1 MQGARL
7 NRRLKFVETHVHL
20 SSVFSKERFLKLAS
34 KLGFSVIFAT
44 DRVEGVGEVEVL
56 LRVNLEGGNL
66 AQMKRALGRVRGKGD
81 VVAAPCINREVA
93 TWAARNPDIDVIYF
107 PSLDHYKCM
116 DKSLVR
122 LSHEGRTAIELS
134 LTPLFERE
142 GTKRMQAF
150 SILRRAATVL
160 LEEGAVFF
168 ITREPKGEYE
178 LRSPE
183 SLIAIA
189 RLLGVPREGAVRALS
204 SYPLLILKWRG
215 YEGIQREVTPEG

>member
-1 MQGARL
+1 M
-7 NRRLKFVETHVHL
+7 HL
-20 SSVFSKERFLKLAS
+20 SSVISKERFLKLAS
-34 KLGFSVIFAT
+34 KLGFSVLFST
-44 DRVEGVGEVEVL
+44 DEGEEAEEVEVL
-56 LRVNLEGGNL
+56 LRVNLEGENL
-66 AQMKRALGRVRGKGD
+66 AQMKRALGRVRERAD

-93 TWAARNPDIDVIYF
+93 TWAARNPDVDVIYF
-107 PSLDHYKCM
+107 PSIDHYRYV

-134 LTPLFERE
+134 LAPLFEKE
-142 GTKRMQAF
+142 ETKRVRAF

-160 LEEGAVFF
+160 LEEGAIFF

-204 SYPLLILKWRG
+204 YYPFLILKWRG
-215 YEGIQREVTPEG
+215 YEGVQRELTSSG